1 MRLSAVKP
9 MDGPNFFAVTA
20 SGEGKLFPWVC
31 SLVIHPNRGFVF
43 GTVRL
48 LTRWFATFLCSRAAV
63 LSIPASA

>member
-1 MRLSAVKP
+1 

-48 LTRWFATFLCSRAAV
+48 LTKWFATFLYS
-63 LSIPASA
+63 